1 MQQRVWHNAI
11 HINRKI
17 IKIMQALFLGAGA
30 SFDCGLPLTWEL
42 TAEIQRWLTPERLAA
57 YNAGWE
63 EQGAHW
69 NEVVIARLNELVA
82 DDERDY
88 EQVLQV
94 LAHESQTAAYDF
106 LQRDFQQAYSF
117 YAQIVYA
124 FLLERQAKNFNFTS
138 VVLKDYESIKTLLEL
153 NRPLWIFSTN
163 QDLVVELLAAR
174 MSIPLKCGLR
184 DSKTITVG
192 DGAATRE
199 ITFEQLRGNE
209 ETAPE
214 PDFFSPGEYG
224 INLVKLHGSL
234 DMFFTDNGH
243 TLLKVKPDAQRLA
256 DYVADLVFVNQVNQ
270 ALTLKQNGV
279 VTNRSL
285 YQDAQGKLQF
295 LERSLIAGYRHI
307 VQGNP
312 PGLFDPYRIMERI
325 LPQLE
330 ELIVIGSRLE
340 NSAVNQRLAEWVSDD
355 RCRLLLVDPI
365 HRDLPRVLEKSEG
378 NIRPVRQGAT
388 EFFLGL
394 DQRSHIYTSLL
405 RNLQR
410 NMRRKV
416 RMKLLRSLTDRT

>member
-1 MQQRVWHNAI
+1 
-11 HINRKI
+11 
-17 IKIMQALFLGAGA
+17 MQALFLGAGA

-285 YQDAQGKLQF
+285 YQDAQGKLQW
-295 LERSLIAGYRHI
+295 LERSLIAGYQH
-307 VQGNP
+307 
-312 PGLFDPYRIMERI
+312 
-325 LPQLE
+325 LPQEQSACFPDAFRLMEQVLPELE
-330 ELIVIGSRLE
+330 EVIVIGSRLE
-340 NSAVNQRLAEWVSDD
+340 NSVISGMLANWVSDS
-355 RCRLLLVDPI
+355 RRRLLVVDPA
-365 HRDLPRVLEKSEG
+365 HRDLPRALEESEG
-378 NIRPVRQGAT
+378 NIRPLRQGIT

-394 DQRSHIYTSLL
+394 DQRSNVYTSLL
-405 RNLQR
+405 RNFQR

-416 RMKLLRSLTDRT
+416 RMKLLRSLTLKS